1 MDQPKAEFLVVDHH
15 GQRIAGPVFMEEATH
30 VMRLLPSARAV
41 VRESDRELMAAK
53 KTLIPR
59 EPWEN

>member
-1 MDQPKAEFLVVDHH
+1 MSEPKAEFLVVDHL
-15 GQRIAGPVFMEEATH
+15 GQRIAGPVYVEEATH

-41 VRESDRELMAAK
+41 VRESTRELIAAK